1 MEPISSREET
11 LYDCVQSL
19 LSAEPRAKE
28 YYLALDE
35 REQGEVI
42 LHADSICSYERLQN
56 FVSGMRA

>member
-1 MEPISSREET
+1 MKPISSREET

-19 LSAEPRAKE
+19 LAAEPRAKE
-28 YYLALDE
+28 CYLALDE

-56 FVSGMRA
+56 FVSGMRS